1 MIEVSDADRIAA
13 AERALRA
20 AGIEATVEIAGHH
33 RDIAVVRSMER
44 DPLRVA
50 ECTPAVRAAG
60 FRYVT
65 VDLAVP
71 AAPPVADA

>member
-1 MIEVSDADRIAA
+1 MIEPTDADRIAA

-20 AGIEATVEIAGHH
+20 AGIDATVEVAGHH
-33 RDIAVVRSMER
+33 RDIAVVRSTER

-50 ECTPAVRAAG
+50 QFTPQVRAAG

-71 AAPPVADA
+71 TAPPVADA

>member
-1 MIEVSDADRIAA
+1 MIEVTDADRIAA

-33 RDIAVVRSMER
+33 RDIAVVHAAER

-50 ECTPAVRAAG
+50 QCTAQVRAAG

-71 AAPPVADA
+71 TAPPLRDA